1 MADEQKVAAAGQ
13 RILRASLPSFTE
25 LPQYSSAV
33 PDVPALKCHSGE
45 RQQGAGRVIMHFS
58 NSRTASKGILPSHSS
73 PRTRHLSVNA
83 KGIARFLLTS
93 LVPTYLLLL
102 QSQLITFYHSS
113 SDKYSPHI
121 YNSFPS
127 CESFGWHFFPFI
139 KKKGFSRR
147 LDTEGKLLAFFFFQ
161 AVFLLKKACFFNYG
175 KKK

>member
-58 NSRTASKGILPSHSS
+58 NSRTASKGLLPSHSS

-147 LDTEGKLLAFFFFQ
+147 LDAEGKLLAFFFFKQ
-161 AVFLLKKACFFNYG
+161 YFCLGRHVFSIMV